1 MSRDRKNVEFIVGL
15 TVIGGLLILLFGI
28 LWGKNFQLAANQ
40 RQVGFLFQNTGGLRV
55 NDPVTVSG
63 VKKGRVKGIQLENG
77 LVRVDVMLD
86 RDVQLFSDV
95 RAYITTIELMG
106 GKKVDV
112 IPGTSGQLL
121 DLDHLREPIRG
132 APTAGLSE
140 MLIGL
145 SEMAG
150 RTNRLIERLDSTIT
164 LASFFL
170 DENTTRRPLL
180 ASLDDLQS
188 STATFR
194 ELLQTNETK
203 IHRTIANLDYTAAQL
218 RSLMERRAS
227 TIDSTLIAFNHTAQK
242 METLSATLDDI
253 SLRLQQREGFLGQ
266 LLYDTE
272 TFTRLQSTIANI
284 DSTAVELRTSM
295 GQFLNGSNFNLISL
309 FNF

>member
-170 DENTTRRPLL
+170 DENTARRPLL

>member
-1 MSRDRKNVEFIVGL
+1 MSSNRKNVEFIVGL

-28 LWGKNFQLAANQ
+28 LWGKNFHLAANQ

-63 VKKGRVKGIQLENG
+63 VKKGRVKAIQLKNG
-77 LVRVDVMLD
+77 LVRVDVMLE

-95 RAYITTIELMG
+95 RAYITTVELMG

-112 IPGTSGQLL
+112 IPGNSGQLL

-132 APTAGLSE
+132 APTAGFSE

-170 DENTTRRPLL
+170 DENTARRPLL
-180 ASLDDLQS
+180 ASLNDFQS
-188 STATFR
+188 STAAFR

-218 RSLMERRAS
+218 RSLMEKRAS

-253 SLRLQQREGFLGQ
+253 SFRLQQRQGFLGQ
-266 LLYDTE
+266 LIYDTE

-284 DSTAVELRTSM
+284 DSTATELRTSM